1 MEMTLQALTSTLDAL
16 FGLPKK
22 SEIDFGRFAARSA
35 DESVAI
41 EGEAAAADA
50 SVGGGALT
58 AADSGML
65 SVEEPCSL
73 HSRVRFCAEPNDITD
88 VSLVAGVGEATGATS
103 EEGEE
108 EEEVDKEDEASEIA
122 CACKPTLFAD
132 LAPPNDS
139 VCCEPLNES

>member
-1 MEMTLQALTSTLDAL
+1 MEMTLQALASTLDAL

-35 DESVAI
+35 AESAAVEA
-41 EGEAAAADA
+41 EAEAAGA

-58 AADSGML
+58 EADSTML
-65 SVEEPCSL
+65 SVEPCLL
-73 HSRVRFCAEPNDITD
+73 HSRLRFCADSIDIAD
-88 VSLVAGVGEATGATS
+88 VSMAGVGGATGATS
-103 EEGEE
+103 EEREE
-108 EEEVDKEDEASEIA
+108 EEEVDKEDEASEGA